1 MTGPVAARRTLRT
14 GGVALGVTA
23 SVLAV
28 LLVAAGLGPIP
39 TAPVDVLG
47 ALSRATQGAPA
58 SGIEA
63 LILSVRLPRVVVAAL
78 VGAALAVSGVV
89 MQAVFRNPLA
99 EPGIVGVS
107 SGAAVG
113 AVVAVVAGGAAA
125 VWWAL
130 PLSAFV
136 GALAATLAVQGV
148 AGLAGGAPTTLV
160 LVGIAFNALLGAV
173 VAALLANASD
183 TSAVQRALFWLNGD
197 LTARTWGDAGVA
209 AAPILV
215 CTAVLCCAGAVL
227 DLLSLSEE
235 QAAATGVPAVAAR
248 QALLATAAL
257 ATAAA
262 VAVTGVISFVGLVV
276 PHLVR
281 LVVGGPHRRLLPL
294 SAAAGAVFLVVADSA
309 ARLLFDPVV
318 LQTGT
323 VTALVGAPVLLLLVV
338 RRRRGAA

>member
-58 SGIEA
+58 SGVEA

-125 VWWAL
+125 AWWAL

-215 CTAVLCCAGAVL
+215 CTAVLCRAGAVL